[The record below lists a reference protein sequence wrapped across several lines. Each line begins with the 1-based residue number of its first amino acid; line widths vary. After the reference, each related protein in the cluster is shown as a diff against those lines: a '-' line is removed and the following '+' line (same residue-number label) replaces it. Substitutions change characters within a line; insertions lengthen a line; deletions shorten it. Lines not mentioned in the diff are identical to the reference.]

1 MRHRPIS
8 EKQTCSF
15 CLECNPECLNCE
27 NSVCPD
33 MQRLCPSCS
42 ICDYLS
48 IDKLNEK
55 ITDFSSS
62 FGQKNCISLLSI
74 NTRSL
79 TKYLDSV
86 TDLLH
91 NLKYPIDILCISET
105 KLNTNLNDSNN
116 DNLNSRVQIDGYK
129 FISKHSKLLF
139 GGAGIYISN
148 HIKFDRRPDLEFD
161 MEDCETC
168 FIEVKTHA
176 KQKNLIIGSIYR
188 HPHDSN
194 LDEFFS
200 EFIKTAEKILQITQL
215 YWQDILI

>member
-33 MQRLCPSCS
+33 MLRLCPSCS

-105 KLNTNLNDSNN
+105 KLNDQIENKSLNDKS
-116 DNLNSRVQIDGYK
+116 DFSRVQIDGYK
-129 FISKHSKLLF
+129 FISTNSKLLLLLSF
-139 GGAGIYISN
+139 KLVLSLVSDIQSIS
-148 HIKFDRRPDLEFD
+148 I
-161 MEDCETC
+161 
-168 FIEVKTHA
+168 
-176 KQKNLIIGSIYR
+176 
-188 HPHDSN
+188 
-194 LDEFFS
+194 
-200 EFIKTAEKILQITQL
+200 
-215 YWQDILI
+215 